1 MNAIL
6 KKISLM
12 TIASALTVGFAGCA
26 DDDADSVS
34 SSQQNII
41 LEQNDAHRAFEIR
54 SNTAWTAECIGLND
68 DGMETE
74 EPWFMLTPSSGLG
87 TRQVALDVLSS
98 NHTATARKG
107 RIVVTYANGQT
118 YPIEVMQR
126 GLTHIECSVTPE
138 QIGLAAAAST
148 GNFFTVSVANRD
160 ADITVALKTAETA
173 DAPWIKNLAKSHD
186 LSYGYSR
193 KETWAFDVEDNTMS
207 DARTAEIEVTVRFGY
222 NTYKYTVTVTQNG
235 LGAPAV
241 KTAPAVYMNCGQTAH
256 RQTIWLEGGN
266 TANVQYDVTW
276 TSAYQGV
283 GNTGGWITKAEIIG
297 SELVVTA
304 DPNTDDNAREGSVLI
319 VAHRPGAAD
328 EGLYATLSVQVV
340 QAGHKAA
347 GIVMPVSEIAH
358 GYAAANYSLQ
368 MTLLNGSTVKSIISN
383 NLMFATIST
392 YDDGRLTY
400 RLEQYD
406 GSQGDYREGVI
417 TVQVSNGN
425 SNDAIASLTIR
436 QYAPEMP
443 AISMPVN
450 TLTCDYTAATREFP
464 LNTLNASE
472 LSLAGTNADWITA
485 SVDAGKLTYA
495 LTEYD
500 GSLGDFREGVVTISA
515 SNAHADKA
523 YYYITIRQYT
533 PRMPEFSLP
542 DYIGAGFE
550 AQNFVLPVDLQGGTL
565 TVVSSPAWAPTTY
578 ADNQITVAF
587 SANSGTSATNY
598 MREGIVTLKY
608 SKGGLSAY
616 YYLQLHQYAR
626 DMAYLTTGAINWSWY
641 AHCNGFNSII
651 GYGRYVPGQVSQV
664 VSIQNLP
671 HVHEITVSRSNNQFT
686 ATLAAADITVT
697 PYSWELGNP
706 DWVTRLTTTIS
717 VFITGA
723 PYSQILTFQAAA
735 VQTSGH
741 DPVD

>member
-6 KKISLM
+6 KKIAL
-12 TIASALTVGFAGCA
+12 ILAAAALTVELTSCT
-26 DDDADSVS
+26 DDDTDSVK

-41 LEQNDAHRAFEIR
+41 LEQNDARRAFEIR
-54 SNTAWTAECIGLND
+54 SNTAWTAECIGLNN

-138 QIGLAAAAST
+138 QIGLAAVAST

-173 DAPWIKNLAKSHD
+173 DATWIKNLAKSHD

-193 KETWAFDVEDNTMS
+193 KETWAFDVEANTMS

-304 DPNTDDNAREGSVLI
+304 DANTDDNAREGSVLI

-347 GIVMPVSEIAH
+347 GIVIPVSEIAH

-368 MTLLNGSTVKSIISN
+368 TTLLNGSTVKSIISN

-417 TVQVSNGN
+417 TLLVSNGN
-425 SNDAIASLTIR
+425 SNDAVASLTIR

-450 TLTCDYTAATREFP
+450 TLTCDYTAATRQFP

-472 LSLAGTNADWITA
+472 LSIAGTNADWITA
-485 SVDAGKLTYA
+485 SVDAGKLIYT
-495 LTEYD
+495 LTKYD

-523 YYYITIRQYT
+523 YYYITVRQYGKKL
-533 PRMPEFSLP
+533 PEFTLP
-542 DYIGAGFE
+542 DYLGAGYQ
-550 AQNFVLPVDLQGGTL
+550 AQDFKLPVTLQDGTL
-565 TVVSSPAWAPTTY
+565 RIVDSPEWAPATFDDDVVT
-578 ADNQITVAF
+578 IAF
-587 SANSGTSATNY
+587 TENSAESAMNY
-598 MREGIVTLKY
+598 LREGFVTLAYEKA
-608 SKGGLSAY
+608 GTTAY
-616 YYLQLHQYAR
+616 YYIHLQQYAR
-626 DMAYLTTGAINWSWY
+626 DMAYLSATEAKWSWY
-641 AHCNGFNSII
+641 SLFISPTFPIKYDG
-651 GYGRYVPGQVSQV
+651 YVPAKEAQV
-664 VSIQNLP
+664 VSVINVP
-671 HVHEITVSRSNNQFT
+671 SGEIETSCSNEAFTVSQSGMDISVEPSSWEIIDRRNPTS
-686 ATLAAADITVT
+686 TLEATVT
-697 PYSWELGNP
+697 VYIKGFPYHQ
-706 DWVTRLTTTIS
+706 T
-717 VFITGA
+717 
-723 PYSQILTFQAAA
+723 LTFPVSA
-735 VQTSGH
+735 VQENRTA
-741 DPVD
+741 D